1 MVGSNTYEEYGPNI
15 WMDREMIVVA
25 VNYRLGAL
33 GFLSTVS
40 EEIPGNL
47 GHWDQALGLRWVSEN
62 IHHFGGDPG
71 QVTLFGESAGSLRSV
86 LTEWSTLIGPDPLIY
101 CALIGGILL
110 CLRK

>member
-1 MVGSNTYEEYGPNI
+1 MVGSNTYDEYGPNI
-15 WMDREMIVVA
+15 WMDRDIIVVA

-40 EEIPGNL
+40 EEIPGNF

-86 LTEWSTLIGPDPLIY
+86 S
-101 CALIGGILL
+101 
-110 CLRK
+110 